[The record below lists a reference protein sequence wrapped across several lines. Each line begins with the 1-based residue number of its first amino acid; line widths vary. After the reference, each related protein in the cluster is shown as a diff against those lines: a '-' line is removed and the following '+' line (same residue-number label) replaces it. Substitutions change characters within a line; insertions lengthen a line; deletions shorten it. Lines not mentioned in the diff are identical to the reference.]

1 MKRLGKGIPRS
12 LSIGY
17 PVNYEGAELGNAVLA
32 FSSDYPDVS
41 INLRTGTHEGIYADL
56 RSGDANIILND
67 QRRAFSDEYVNKILV
82 RKPLYAAFASQDT
95 LSDNE
100 CVEISHLRALPLII
114 IADESHRVG
123 EEEYYRLSLG
133 IESPVIFSESL
144 DIARLMAESRRG
156 YMLSGDPESHS

>member
-17 PVNYEGAELGNAVLA
+17 PVNYEGAELGNAILA

-56 RSGDANIILND
+56 RSGDADIILND

-82 RKPLYAAFASQDT
+82 RKPLYAVIASQDT

-100 CVEISHLRALPLII
+100 CVEISQLIALPLII
-114 IADESHRVG
+114 IADESHRG
-123 EEEYYRLSLG
+123 G
-133 IESPVIFSESL
+133 
-144 DIARLMAESRRG
+144 RRG
-156 YMLSGDPESHS
+156 ALSSFFGNRESCHLLGKPGYRASHGREQKRIHAFR

>member
-1 MKRLGKGIPRS
+1 M
-12 LSIGY
+12 
-17 PVNYEGAELGNAVLA
+17 
-32 FSSDYPDVS
+32 
-41 INLRTGTHEGIYADL
+41 
-56 RSGDANIILND
+56 
-67 QRRAFSDEYVNKILV
+67 NKILV
-82 RKPLYAAFASQDT
+82 RKPLYAVIASQDT

-100 CVEISHLRALPLII
+100 CVEISQLIALPLII

-144 DIARLMAESRRG
+144 DIARLMAESGRG